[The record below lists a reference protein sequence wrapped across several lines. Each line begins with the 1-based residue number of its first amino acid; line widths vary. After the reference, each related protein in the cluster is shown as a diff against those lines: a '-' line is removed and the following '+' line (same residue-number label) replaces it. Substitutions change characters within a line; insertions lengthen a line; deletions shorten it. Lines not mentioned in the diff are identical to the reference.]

1 MTYKDMTLTPEHR
14 RLDYSYSSTR
24 DYPDDLSDLSD
35 ELGGSDMEVVFVA
48 CAVAAL
54 VCMLLVIVFA
64 CCAVSA
70 SCAHLLVTRTQTRT
84 VLLFADHEEQGE
96 SASQQEL
103 APARVQTGSRWK
115 QQQAR
120 SGGGQGS
127 SVTLA
132 TNPLRF
138 AFP

>member
-1 MTYKDMTLTPEHR
+1 MTLTPEHR

-35 ELGGSDMEVVFVA
+35 ELGESDMEVVFVA

-70 SCAHLLVTRTQTRT
+70 TCASLERRRELYSCLQIMKSKERARR
-84 VLLFADHEEQGE
+84 
-96 SASQQEL
+96 SRNSRQQEYKQV
-103 APARVQTGSRWK
+103 PDGSNNK
-115 QQQAR
+115 P
-120 SGGGQGS
+120 GLEVGKE
-127 SVTLA
+127 V
-132 TNPLRF
+132 P
-138 AFP
+138 